1 MKTTKYIIL
10 ILRQKLCICFIL
22 LSFCCIE
29 ATGQLDS
36 LKYTSKLKNYGFIQF
51 NVGMGIPL
59 GDYFFFNNPYSTAPF
74 PNNPSIQ
81 AYNRDGGQALVGYTI
96 NLSIAYPVMKSHW
109 GIMLMSS
116 YSVNSFD
123 YSSIFSYPSPI
134 VTGDFNGRSVVGGI
148 FYSVPVKYS
157 LFDFRILAG
166 PLYFKYPGV
175 TYSEYYNNMALAPGY
190 GVSYKDTWTLSQGN
204 TLSFAYDVGV
214 GWRRLMTK
222 KLFLSVNIDIFKSL
236 KAGTII
242 QTGKYTDNYTGQTA
256 SIINTCS
263 ANVSQLNIIIG
274 IGYHIGW

>member
-59 GDYFFFNNPYSTAPF
+59 GDYFFFNNPYSTTPF
-74 PNNPSIQ
+74 PNNAIQ
-81 AYNRDGGQALVGYTI
+81 VYTRDGGQALVGYTF
-96 NLSIAYPVMKSHW
+96 NLSIAYPIMKTHW
-109 GIMLMSS
+109 GVMVMAS
-116 YSVNSFD
+116 YGVNSFD
-123 YSSIFSYPSPI
+123 CSVIVTDPSPI
-134 VTGDFNGRSVVGGI
+134 VTGNFNESNIMGGI
-148 FYSVPVKYS
+148 FYSLPVKYS
-157 LFDFRILAG
+157 LFDFKILAG

-175 TYSEYYNNMALAPGY
+175 TYSESYNNMALAPGY
-190 GVSYKDTWTLSQGN
+190 GVSYNDTWTLSQGN

-242 QTGKYTDNYTGQTA
+242 QTGQYTYSGQTV

-263 ANVSQLNIIIG
+263 SNVSQLNIIIG
-274 IGYHIGW
+274 IGYRIGKRN